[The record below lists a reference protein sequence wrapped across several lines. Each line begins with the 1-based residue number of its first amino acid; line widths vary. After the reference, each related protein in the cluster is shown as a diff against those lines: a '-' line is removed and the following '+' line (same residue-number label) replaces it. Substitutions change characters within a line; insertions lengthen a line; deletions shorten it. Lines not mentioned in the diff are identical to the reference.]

1 MPRTRRFEVTD
12 AGTVAGGRTHGT
24 RGTNLNKYARLM
36 LVVLAGVSMAGFGST
51 KLVYSWRNPNAPS
64 GPFKNIMVLA
74 LNGQA
79 ANRAQYEDTLTAAIT
94 TSGMQAVQSYS
105 LIPRPNLTPINM
117 DNLRNVVQGQGF
129 DAVLVSRIVQYH
141 KTVHEV
147 QDPIFPLEPYYATF
161 YGYYGAVYPMLYS
174 PTYLQT
180 EQKVQVETNFY
191 ATSKPDGVLVWTGTS
206 DTVNPRNVNDAINA
220 ISKLVAEEL
229 QKNNL
234 I

>member
-1 MPRTRRFEVTD
+1 M
-12 AGTVAGGRTHGT
+12 
-24 RGTNLNKYARLM
+24 
-36 LVVLAGVSMAGFGST
+36 LAGFSMAGFGPT
-51 KLVYSWRNPNAPS
+51 KLVYSWRNPNAPG

-79 ANRAQYEDTLTAAIT
+79 ANRAQFEDVLTAAIT
-94 TSGMQAVQSYS
+94 QSGVQAVQSYS

-161 YGYYGAVYPMLYS
+161 YGFYGYASPMVYT

-180 EQKVQVETNFY
+180 EQKAQVETKLLCDVN
-191 ATSKPDGVLVWTGTS
+191 ARWCAGVDWNQRHGESSLSERCNQRHRQAGGARITKEQLDLTVSVKFQILVG
-206 DTVNPRNVNDAINA
+206 RRC
-220 ISKLVAEEL
+220 K
-229 QKNNL
+229 
-234 I
+234 

>member
-1 MPRTRRFEVTD
+1 M
-12 AGTVAGGRTHGT
+12 
-24 RGTNLNKYARLM
+24 NKYARLL
-36 LVVLAGVSMAGFGST
+36 LVVLAVFSMAGFGST
-51 KLVYSWRNPNAPS
+51 KLAFSWRNSNAPS

-79 ANRAQYEDTLTAAIT
+79 ANRAQFEDVMTAAIT
-94 TSGMQAVQSYS
+94 KSGMQAVQSYS

-129 DAVLVSRIVQYH
+129 DAVLVSTVVKYR
-141 KTVHEV
+141 KTTTEV
-147 QDPIFPLEPYYATF
+147 QDPVFPLEPYYATL
-161 YGYYGAVYPMLYS
+161 YGYYGAVSPMLYS
-174 PTYLQT
+174 PSYLQT
-180 EQKVQVETNFY
+180 EQKAQVETNLY

-220 ISKLVAEEL
+220 IVKLVAEEL
-229 QKNNL
+229 QKQNL

>member
-1 MPRTRRFEVTD
+1 MK
-12 AGTVAGGRTHGT
+12 
-24 RGTNLNKYARLM
+24 KYAKLM
-36 LVVLAGVSMAGFGST
+36 LVVLAVFSMAGFGST
-51 KLVYSWRNPNAPS
+51 KLAFSWRNPKAPS

-79 ANRAQYEDTLTAAIT
+79 ANRAQFEDVLTAAIT
-94 TSGMQAVQSYS
+94 KSGMQAVQSYS

-141 KTVHEV
+141 KSVHEV

-161 YGYYGAVYPMLYS
+161 YGYYGAVSPMLYT

-180 EQKVQVETNFY
+180 EEKVQVETNFY
-191 ATSKPDGVLVWTGTS
+191 ATTTPDGVLVWTGTS

-220 ISKLVAEEL
+220 IAKLVDQEL
-229 QKNNL
+229 IRNNL

>member
-1 MPRTRRFEVTD
+1 MKKYRTM
-12 AGTVAGGRTHGT
+12 A
-24 RGTNLNKYARLM
+24 LI
-36 LVVLAGVSMAGFGST
+36 VLAGISMAGFGST
-51 KLVYSWRNPNAPS
+51 KLAYSWRNSNAPS

-79 ANRAQYEDTLTAAIT
+79 ANRAQFEDVLTAAIT
-94 TSGMQAVQSYS
+94 KSGMQAVQSYS

-117 DNLRNVVQGQGF
+117 ENLRNVVQGQGF

-141 KTVHEV
+141 KSVHEV

-161 YGYYGAVYPMLYS
+161 YGYYGAVSPMLYA

-180 EQKVQVETNFY
+180 EQKVQVETNLY
-191 ATSKPDGVLVWTGTS
+191 ATTTPEGVLVWTGTS

-220 ISKLVAEEL
+220 IAKLVDEQL
-229 QKNNL
+229 LKQNL

>member
-1 MPRTRRFEVTD
+1 M
-12 AGTVAGGRTHGT
+12 
-24 RGTNLNKYARLM
+24 NKYLRLM
-36 LVVLAGVSMAGFGST
+36 LVVLAGFSMAGFGST
-51 KLVYSWRNPNAPS
+51 KLAFSWRNPNAPS

-79 ANRAQYEDTLTAAIT
+79 ANRAQFEDVLTAAIAK
-94 TSGMQAVQSYS
+94 SGMQAVQSYS

-117 DNLRNVVQGQGF
+117 DNLRNVVRGQGF

-161 YGYYGAVYPMLYS
+161 YGYYGAVSPMLYA

-180 EQKVQVETNFY
+180 EQKVQVETNLY
-191 ATSKPDGVLVWTGTS
+191 ATTMPEGVLVWTGTS
-206 DTVNPRNVNDAINA
+206 DTTNPRNVNDAINA
-220 ISKLVAEEL
+220 IAKLVDQEL
-229 QKNNL
+229 IKNNL

>member
-1 MPRTRRFEVTD
+1 MKKYRTM
-12 AGTVAGGRTHGT
+12 A
-24 RGTNLNKYARLM
+24 LI
-36 LVVLAGVSMAGFGST
+36 VLAGISMAGFGST
-51 KLVYSWRNPNAPS
+51 KLAYSWRNSNAPS

-79 ANRAQYEDTLTAAIT
+79 ANRAQFEDVLTAAIT
-94 TSGMQAVQSYS
+94 KSGMHAVQSYS

-117 DNLRNVVQGQGF
+117 ENLRNVVQGQGF

-141 KTVHEV
+141 KSVHEV

-161 YGYYGAVYPMLYS
+161 YGYYGAVSPMLYA

-180 EQKVQVETNFY
+180 EQKVQVETNLY
-191 ATSKPDGVLVWTGTS
+191 ATTTPEGVLVWTGTS

-220 ISKLVAEEL
+220 IAKLVDEQL
-229 QKNNL
+229 LKQNL

>member
-1 MPRTRRFEVTD
+1 
-12 AGTVAGGRTHGT
+12 
-24 RGTNLNKYARLM
+24 M
-36 LVVLAGVSMAGFGST
+36 LIVLAGFSMAGFGST
-51 KLVYSWRNPNAPS
+51 KLVYSWRNPNAPG

-79 ANRAQYEDTLTAAIT
+79 ANRAQFEDVLTAAIT
-94 TSGMQAVQSYS
+94 QPGVQAVQSYS

-161 YGYYGAVYPMLYS
+161 YGFYGYASPMIYT

-180 EQKVQVETNFY
+180 EQKAQVETNFY
-191 ATSKPDGVLVWTGTS
+191 ATSTPDGVLVWTGTS
-206 DTVNPRNVNDAINA
+206 DTVNPHSVNDAINA
-220 ISKLVAEEL
+220 IAKLVAQEL

>member
-1 MPRTRRFEVTD
+1 MK
-12 AGTVAGGRTHGT
+12 
-24 RGTNLNKYARLM
+24 KYTMMALI
-36 LVVLAGVSMAGFGST
+36 VLAGISTAGFGST
-51 KLVYSWRNPNAPS
+51 KLAYSWRNPNAPG

-79 ANRAQYEDTLTAAIT
+79 ANRAQFEDVLTAAIT
-94 TSGMQAVQSYS
+94 KSGMQAVQSYS

-117 DNLRNVVQGQGF
+117 ENLRDVVQGQGF

-141 KTVHEV
+141 KSVHEV
-147 QDPIFPLEPYYATF
+147 QGPIFPLEPYYATF
-161 YGYYGAVYPMLYS
+161 YGYYGAVSPMLYA

-180 EQKVQVETNFY
+180 EQKVQVETNLY
-191 ATSKPDGVLVWTGTS
+191 ATTTPEGVLVWTGTS

-220 ISKLVAEEL
+220 IAKLVDEQL
-229 QKNNL
+229 LKQNL